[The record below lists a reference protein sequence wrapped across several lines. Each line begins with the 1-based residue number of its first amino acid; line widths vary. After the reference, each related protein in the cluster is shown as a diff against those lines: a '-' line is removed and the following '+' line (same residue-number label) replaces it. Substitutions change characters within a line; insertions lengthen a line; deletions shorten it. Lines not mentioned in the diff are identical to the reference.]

1 MFRVLLPTFKPD
13 NNLIYC
19 KTGLTWVVACK
30 QALLFGRAKRV
41 SRECASEWRSRE
53 GLARGGGGRGGVG
66 SAPHSR
72 ILARLAQTGELAR
85 RLCG

>member
-41 SRECASEWRSRE
+41 SRECAREWRCRE
-53 GLARGGGGRGGVG
+53 GLARGGGG
-66 SAPHSR
+66 APHSR
-72 ILARLAQTGELAR
+72 ILARLAQIGELAR
-85 RLCG
+85 RHCG

>member
-1 MFRVLLPTFKPD
+1 MFRVLLPTFRPG

-53 GLARGGGGRGGVG
+53 GLARGEEGSRG

-72 ILARLAQTGELAR
+72 ILARLAQIGELAR